1 MAKSLDLGALGF
13 VSERKSPADLSA
25 KELRSYAS
33 QVTQLF
39 VVTNGKLNPSKYADD
54 VRTPKHKA
62 GADYCLSC
70 AQLYGEKLKAKA

>member
-33 QVTQLF
+33 QLP
-39 VVTNGKLNPSKYADD
+39 NSLW
-54 VRTPKHKA
+54 
-62 GADYCLSC
+62 
-70 AQLYGEKLKAKA
+70 